1 MTNLK
6 LKDIISKLVT
16 KMEEDVI
23 IINDAAMLP
32 VGTMLRGTYRID
44 SYLSS
49 GGFGNTYV
57 ATHIDFNET
66 YAIKE
71 FFIALG
77 RGELLTR
84 MRVDKLFPY
93 ILYLFMLGCISIWM
107 SYKAEQTMLKV
118 QQNNRTIRTL
128 KIYNAQK
135 TYEIVGLDRIAT
147 VEEMLKNAGSDVK
160 APEKPADVLR

>member
-1 MTNLK
+1 MGLK
-6 LKDIISKLVT
+6 
-16 KMEEDVI
+16 
-23 IINDAAMLP
+23 IN
-32 VGTMLRGTYRID
+32 ID
-44 SYLSS
+44 W
-49 GGFGNTYV
+49 V
-57 ATHIDFNET
+57 KIAK
-66 YAIKE
+66 AIKE

-93 ILYLFMLGCISIWM
+93 ILYLFFLGCISIWM

-118 QQNNRTIRTL
+118 QKNQQVLRTL

-147 VEEMLKNAGSDVK
+147 VERMLEEAESQVK
-160 APEKPADVLR
+160 APEKPADIIK